1 MIREF
6 NRVMQRDVATQF
18 MELWNVLVPMVLL
31 LAADD
36 VAIATKT
43 FLDTYSHHEV
53 SYGMLYN
60 HL

>member
-1 MIREF
+1 MIRKF
-6 NRVMQRDVATQF
+6 NRVMQRDVATEF
-18 MELWNVLVPMVLL
+18 MELWNVLVPKVLL

-36 VAIATKT
+36 EAIATKT

-53 SYGMLYN
+53 SDGMLYN

>member
-1 MIREF
+1 
-6 NRVMQRDVATQF
+6 MQRDVATEF
-18 MELWNVLVPMVLL
+18 MELWNVLVPKVLL

-36 VAIATKT
+36 EAIATET

-53 SYGMLYN
+53 SDGTCMLYN